1 MARSRRRSR
10 TSRAASPW
18 SAKTSAKSLR
28 TGGLPIVLCR
38 AHERLGVELAYPLA
52 GSLLTLFVRVGEDVE
67 LAWDRNEF
75 TQLLPAHAGPADSD
89 STLADCREGQSVHDA
104 LGEERAG
111 AHRRGDKER

>member
-28 TGGLPIVLCR
+28 TGGLPLVLCR

-52 GSLLTLFVRVGEDVE
+52 GGLLALFVRVGEDVE
-67 LAWDRNEF
+67 RARDRIELA
-75 TQLLPAHAGPADSD
+75 QLLPAHAGPAGGEGA
-89 STLADCREGQSVHDA
+89 LADCREGQGVQDA
-104 LGEERAG
+104 LGEE
-111 AHRRGDKER
+111 